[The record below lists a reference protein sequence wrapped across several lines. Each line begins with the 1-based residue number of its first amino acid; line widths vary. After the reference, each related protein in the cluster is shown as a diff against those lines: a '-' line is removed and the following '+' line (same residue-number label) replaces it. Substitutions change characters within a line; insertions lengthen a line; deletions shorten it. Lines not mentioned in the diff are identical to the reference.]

1 MSVKIAI
8 NGFGRIGRDFVR
20 IAEQKG
26 CDFEVVAVNNAS
38 ATPQTIAHL
47 FKYDSIFGRFPGEV
61 YAKDSSIV
69 INGHEI
75 KAFNIKEPKDLPW
88 KDLGVDIVFDSSSK
102 YKEREK
108 AIKHIEAGAK
118 KVIISAPATDEDIT
132 IVMGVNDDKYNPTRD
147 NIISTASCTTNCLA
161 PVSYII
167 DKEFGIESGLMTT
180 IHSYTQDQKILDLN
194 HKDLRRGRAAGL
206 SMIPTST
213 GAAKA
218 LGKVLPQLQGKVNG
232 YAMRVPTPDVSVVD
246 VAFVLSKSTTKEEV
260 NRVLKKACET
270 YMQDA
275 LGYCDDPLVSV
286 DFKGDT
292 HGGVVDALSTMV
304 INGNMVKILA
314 WYDNE
319 WGFTSQAVRLTEM
332 VAKSMKD

>member
-1 MSVKIAI
+1 MSVKVAI
-8 NGFGRIGRDFVR
+8 NGFGRIGRDFLR
-20 IAEQKG
+20 IALQRNS
-26 CDFEVVAVNNAS
+26 DFEVVAVNNGS
-38 ATPQTIAHL
+38 ATPETIAHL
-47 FKYDSIFGRFPGEV
+47 FKYDSVFGRFPGEV
-61 YAKDSSIV
+61 YAKENSIV
-69 INGHEI
+69 VNGKEI
-75 KAFNIKEPKDLPW
+75 MAYNIKEPKDLPW
-88 KDLGVDIVFDSSSK
+88 KELGVDIVFDSSSK

-132 IVMGVNDDKYNPTRD
+132 IVMGVNDDKYDPKKD

-194 HKDLRRGRAAGL
+194 HKDLRRGRAAAL

-218 LGKVLPQLQGKVNG
+218 IGKVLPQLQGKING

-246 VAFVLSKSTTKEEV
+246 VAFVLSRTTTKEEV
-260 NRVLKKACET
+260 NSVLKKATET
-270 YMQDA
+270 YMQNA
-275 LGYCDDPLVSV
+275 LGYCDEPLVSV
-286 DFKGDT
+286 DFTGDT

-319 WGFTSQAVRLTEM
+319 WGFTSQAVRLAEM
-332 VAKSMKD
+332 VARTL